1 MKLSPSSHIDN
12 FARENLPEEIL
23 QPTYNLKDFKY
34 PETLNVGFELTD
46 AMVEKGFGDNIAL
59 IGNGRRRTY
68 KELSLIHI

>member
-12 FARENLPEEIL
+12 FARENLPDEKL

-46 AMVEKGFGDNIAL
+46 AMVEKGF
-59 IGNGRRRTY
+59 
-68 KELSLIHI
+68 